1 MSVAAPQRP
10 RAGWRRWNRVVH
22 RDLGYLCVG
31 LTLAYAVSGVAL
43 NHIHQWNPN
52 YRVERRQVTFAPS
65 APDDLDRLTHEA
77 LAAVGEIRPPTS
89 RFEPAPGQ
97 VQVFVEGDTLRIDG
111 VRGVVE
117 QERAVERPVLYP
129 LNSLHLNRLKGSW
142 TWAGD
147 VYAVALAAL
156 AVSGALIPRGRTGLT
171 RRGAWLTALGILVPL
186 LFLARAG

>member
-1 MSVAAPQRP
+1 VEVP
-10 RAGWRRWNRVVH
+10 RV
-22 RDLGYLCVG
+22 
-31 LTLAYAVSGVAL
+31 LA
-43 NHIHQWNPN
+43 
-52 YRVERRQVTFAPS
+52 VTV
-65 APDDLDRLTHEA
+65 THEA
-77 LAAVGEIRPPTS
+77 LAAVGEIRPPSS

-97 VQVFVEGDTLRIDG
+97 VQAFVEGDALRIDA

-147 VYAVALAAL
+147 LYAVALVAL

-171 RRGAWLTALGILVPL
+171 RRGAWLTAVGILVQL
-186 LFLARAG
+186 LFLAGGG